1 MDTGTRAALRV
12 AARFFI
18 LGALWVL
25 LSDRVLEVLLDPEQ
39 IPLAQT
45 LKGWLFMAVVA
56 ALIFAWVKVE
66 MRLRERSRET
76 EANLAILLNQSL
88 TGVFAVR
95 DGRFTYTN
103 DRFNE
108 ILGYAPGELTGRSL
122 TTIVEEGERVRVR
135 HVIERAGSLRA
146 HSTLSFRAVRA
157 DGSIIHTETQITQ
170 TELGGGAVVLGML
183 LDVTQRKVQE
193 ARYAATRRLEAIG
206 RVAGGVAHDFNNL
219 LTAITGAASLL
230 RDRLNLPPDAREDV
244 QVILDTADRGA
255 SLARHLLAFSHS
267 RVTRAEPVDVSEI
280 VRAMR
285 PLLLRLLNERIDLEL
300 QLDRHA
306 PILADRHQI
315 EQIVLNLAVN
325 ARDAM
330 PNGGR
335 LRIAT
340 TTIPVQS
347 APPQAR
353 IAGSDRLV
361 RLVVEDT
368 GTGIQRDLH
377 ARVFEPYFTTKGE
390 RGTGLGLATVQNIVA
405 QTGGHILL
413 DSTPG
418 NTVFTIHFPAAEQ
431 PREEVAAEPAA
442 ERASRR
448 RHGRVLVVEDEP
460 VVRAVT
466 RRALEK
472 AGFPVVEAQ
481 TGAEARRALA
491 DDDFVVVLLDVTLPD
506 ESGVDVARAALGR
519 ENGPAVVFMSGYSTE
534 DVPIPD
540 DMRPAG
546 FVEKPFTMDEITTA
560 VTRACG

>member
-66 MRLRERSRET
+66 MRLRERSCET

-230 RDRLNLPPDAREDV
+230 RDRRNLPPDAREDV

-267 RVTRAEPVDVSEI
+267 RVTRA
-280 VRAMR
+280 
-285 PLLLRLLNERIDLEL
+285 
-300 QLDRHA
+300 
-306 PILADRHQI
+306 
-315 EQIVLNLAVN
+315 
-325 ARDAM
+325 
-330 PNGGR
+330 
-335 LRIAT
+335 
-340 TTIPVQS
+340 
-347 APPQAR
+347 
-353 IAGSDRLV
+353 
-361 RLVVEDT
+361 
-368 GTGIQRDLH
+368 
-377 ARVFEPYFTTKGE
+377 
-390 RGTGLGLATVQNIVA
+390 
-405 QTGGHILL
+405 
-413 DSTPG
+413 
-418 NTVFTIHFPAAEQ
+418 
-431 PREEVAAEPAA
+431 
-442 ERASRR
+442 
-448 RHGRVLVVEDEP
+448 
-460 VVRAVT
+460 
-466 RRALEK
+466 
-472 AGFPVVEAQ
+472 
-481 TGAEARRALA
+481 
-491 DDDFVVVLLDVTLPD
+491 
-506 ESGVDVARAALGR
+506 
-519 ENGPAVVFMSGYSTE
+519 
-534 DVPIPD
+534 
-540 DMRPAG
+540 
-546 FVEKPFTMDEITTA
+546 
-560 VTRACG
+560 